1 MKRKD
6 FLKDF
11 IIMIIFIGSIFIS
24 QSIFAVESTPNIEPL
39 DGAKEFGSSA
49 EIYKEL
55 SPELSPEEYKE
66 RMLQLKTYILRM
78 QAGEVVSS
86 SFKDFKATLQ
96 WMAYIRRRVMELEK
110 FRADQFMKP
119 VNSAAPSKSRGKDG
133 STSYSGQH
141 AKVLKYIIENYSQLA
156 KTDIDNINSKIQNTE
171 GKAYK
176 KGFSVTLNAVDT
188 DEFGNTSV
196 TPFSVTLKGANHF
209 PDWSYAKQIN
219 PVGGVDKETEEW
231 QRSFNTIYS
240 YQKYLGWEGE
250 WYAIGSKKKNAFGYS
265 TGSISEIYNATENT
279 ITTTTTDIIEMD
291 FNIREIKSLHRKVE
305 VVDATTGIVGTSY
318 KEDREVLEYHTRIN
332 DDGDIE
338 YLPSLVTG
346 VRYNNGSD
354 MGATATEFKSYT
366 SYDAEG
372 REEYVLYAE
381 TQKDSDGSILGN
393 RIYAY
398 NVTEYDPITHL
409 SPYKYG
415 SEIQVSEIAGDF
427 STVSDYTDIAWR
439 ILKDEDAYNR
449 ITEAAIDPEEALM
462 AAALSVAKMVIDEG
476 CDYEAAKIN
485 AISNLLAESADPLII
500 AQNI

>member
-6 FLKDF
+6 FIKDF
-11 IIMIIFIGSIFIS
+11 IMIILAGAILFSKIV
-24 QSIFAVESTPNIEPL
+24 FAVGNTADIQAL
-39 DGAKEFGSSA
+39 DGDAEFGSSA

-66 RMLQLKTYILRM
+66 RMLQLKTYILKM

-119 VNSAAPSKSRGKDG
+119 ANSAAPSKSMNEDG
-133 STSYSGQH
+133 STSYSGRH
-141 AKVLKYIIENYSQLA
+141 AKVLKYIIENYSKLA
-156 KTDIDNINSKIQNTE
+156 KADIDKINSRIQDTG
-171 GKAYK
+171 GKAYQ
-176 KGFSVTLNAVDT
+176 KGFSVTLNAADT
-188 DEFGNTSV
+188 DELGNTYI

-209 PDWSYAKQIN
+209 PGWSYAKQIN
-219 PVGGVDKETEEW
+219 PVGGLDEVTGEWKE
-231 QRSFNTIYS
+231 SFNTIYS

-250 WYAIGSKKKNAFGYS
+250 WYAVGSKKKEAFGYS

-279 ITTTTTDIIEMD
+279 ITTTQTDIIEMD
-291 FNIREIKSLHRKVE
+291 FDIREIKSLHRTVE
-305 VVDATTGIVGTSY
+305 VRDVATGIIGSSY
-318 KEDREVLEYHTRIN
+318 AEDREVLEYHTRIN

-338 YLPSLVTG
+338 YLPSLVEG
-346 VRYNNGSD
+346 VRYNNGGD
-354 MGATATEFKSYT
+354 MSATTTEFKSYT
-366 SYDAEG
+366 SYDSEG

-381 TQKDSDGSILGN
+381 TQKDADGSILSN

-415 SEIQVSEIAGDF
+415 SEIQVTEIAGDF
-427 STVSDYTDIAWR
+427 STVGNYADIAWR
-439 ILKDEDAYNR
+439 ILQDEDAYNR
-449 ITEAAIDPEEALM
+449 IAEIVDPEEALV
-462 AAALSVAKMVIDEG
+462 AVALSAAKMVVDEG
-476 CDYEAAKIN
+476 YDYEAAKIN
-485 AISNLLAESADPLII
+485 AISSLLTEAADPIVV
-500 AQNI
+500 AKR